1 MNFEVRI
8 TFPWIG
14 LHIEE
19 GEVILQQYFVVFF
32 ITCSFSLLPVIYC
45 ILLFVISYVNPF
57 TINLCRARVKNLVFI
72 IVVLILFIEEGGV

>member
-19 GEVILQQYFVVFF
+19 GESDSAIVLGGFF
-32 ITCSFSLLPVIYC
+32 YHLFFFSPLPIIYC
-45 ILLFVISYVNPF
+45 ILLFVCQSLNNKPVRRTGQQSSIYKSY
-57 TINLCRARVKNLVFI
+57 
-72 IVVLILFIEEGGV
+72 